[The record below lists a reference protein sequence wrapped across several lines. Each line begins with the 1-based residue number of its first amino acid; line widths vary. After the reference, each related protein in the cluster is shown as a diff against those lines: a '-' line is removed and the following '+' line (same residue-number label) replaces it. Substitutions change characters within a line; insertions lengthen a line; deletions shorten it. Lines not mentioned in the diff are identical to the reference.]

1 MNDPLV
7 LGIYGKSDSGKTVL
21 ITKVISWLKS
31 NGYTVAT
38 IKITDKKISMDTKG
52 KDTDRYKTAGSDLI
66 VFSTGI
72 ETTIITPMAMKI
84 DDIISYIS
92 DGPIDIILI
101 EGANDSKTPKIRI
114 DDQSRIRE
122 NTLWTY
128 QDDIDKIK
136 IYIEKQ
142 LRKKRDR
149 MAGSIV
155 LKVNG
160 KNIPL
165 TEFPK
170 EFIENTIEAMISSL
184 KGVNEIETIEISIK
198 KK

>member
-1 MNDPLV
+1 M
-7 LGIYGKSDSGKTVL
+7 L